1 MKNRFEGLNLFD
13 PVHLLA
19 VGFGSGLIYPA
30 PGTWGSLAGLLL
42 GVILL
47 QYLSLPL
54 FALFTLLAFIAGCYF
69 CGKTAED
76 MGVHDHSSIVWD
88 EFVGIFL
95 VLLAL
100 PRLSWGWCLLAFL
113 AFRLFDIIKPYP
125 IGYFDQKLQTGFGI
139 MLDDVLAAFYAI
151 LVIFLLR
158 ILF

>member
-54 FALFTLLAFIAGCYF
+54 FTLFTLLAFIAGCYF

>member
-1 MKNRFEGLNLFD
+1 
-13 PVHLLA
+13 
-19 VGFGSGLIYPA
+19 
-30 PGTWGSLAGLLL
+30 
-42 GVILL
+42 
-47 QYLSLPL
+47 
-54 FALFTLLAFIAGCYF
+54 
-69 CGKTAED
+69 

-158 ILF
+158 SVF